1 MQAKHDEFWSQS
13 APSHQR
19 GETLQEL
26 SLNSPSPD
34 PPNCC
39 PKEHPTSN
47 PAPLQWS
54 ESDDE
59 EEMAW
64 VADTLAR
71 SNNVDKFLPMPD
83 SEDRKEKIRTL
94 LVRKSYDVT
103 NFYHETG
110 CFQHLA
116 RTNLFEN
123 ATLFVITANALW
135 IAYDTDNNKANTVL
149 DAKLEFQIMENFFCF
164 YFTFEWVIRFGAFR
178 RKCNCIKD
186 YWFVFDSLLVALMIA
201 ETWVLP
207 GLLLLSGN
215 GAELP
220 AGGTDVLRLF
230 RLLRLTR
237 MARMLRS
244 ITELMILIK
253 GMAAAARSVFFVM
266 CLLVIIIYVFSIA
279 FTQLAAGTVMGS
291 FYFPTVQHSMYTLLI
306 YGTFLDDI
314 APFCDEVGAE
324 SVACLVLVFVFA
336 ILAACTV
343 LNMLIGILCEVV
355 SAVAT
360 TEKEDMMVHM
370 VTVKLERLL
379 QNGDTNNDGN
389 ISQAEFVKILKMPE
403 AVLALEEVGID
414 PVSIID
420 FTDYIFG
427 GEDSVEDTLN
437 FPKFMEVILKLRQTN
452 ECTIRDMVDLR
463 RQITSQLVTAQDVIL
478 EDIRAQ
484 CERARQGAEERRED
498 LVYGTG
504 DASGTGST
512 SDRQPCPTLNGLK
525 ARTDRLEELM
535 KKTLKEVQEL
545 LQRTPVSAP
554 EEAEEPWTVASQA
567 KPPKARVR
575 PPEQKPD
582 LTHRL
587 PRAQVL
593 PKGRDRPPSEHRV
606 KGHAPVLR

>member
-1 MQAKHDEFWSQS
+1 
-13 APSHQR
+13 
-19 GETLQEL
+19 
-26 SLNSPSPD
+26 
-34 PPNCC
+34 
-39 PKEHPTSN
+39 
-47 PAPLQWS
+47 
-54 ESDDE
+54 
-59 EEMAW
+59 
-64 VADTLAR
+64 
-71 SNNVDKFLPMPD
+71 
-83 SEDRKEKIRTL
+83 
-94 LVRKSYDVT
+94 
-103 NFYHETG
+103 
-110 CFQHLA
+110 
-116 RTNLFEN
+116 
-123 ATLFVITANALW
+123 
-135 IAYDTDNNKANTVL
+135 
-149 DAKLEFQIMENFFCF
+149 
-164 YFTFEWVIRFGAFR
+164 
-178 RKCNCIKD
+178 
-186 YWFVFDSLLVALMIA
+186 
-201 ETWVLP
+201 
-207 GLLLLSGN
+207 
-215 GAELP
+215 
-220 AGGTDVLRLF
+220 
-230 RLLRLTR
+230 
-237 MARMLRS
+237 MAR
-244 ITELMILIK
+244 
-253 GMAAAARSVFFVM
+253 GAAEPQGP
-266 CLLVIIIYVFSIA
+266 I
-279 FTQLAAGTVMGS
+279 
-291 FYFPTVQHSMYTLLI
+291 
-306 YGTFLDDI
+306 
-314 APFCDEVGAE
+314 
-324 SVACLVLVFVFA
+324 
-336 ILAACTV
+336 
-343 LNMLIGILCEVV
+343 
-355 SAVAT
+355 SAVPH
-360 TEKEDMMVHM
+360 EEFG
-370 VTVKLERLL
+370 
-379 QNGDTNNDGN
+379 QNEASCEWSNL
-389 ISQAEFVKILKMPE
+389 IPAEFVKILKMPE

-593 PKGRDRPPSEHRV
+593 PKGRDRPPSEHRA
-606 KGHAPVLR
+606 GA